1 MFRRARPLFCGRE
14 LDGIASAFSVPLGKN
29 ERMELRGD
37 EVVLRPVADGDGAI
51 LERVVREPE
60 VAAWWSPPDGYER
73 MLAVVFEGEVIG
85 AVQFNEENDP
95 EFRHAGI
102 DIFLTARHHGKGL
115 GTDTVRT
122 LARWLVGERGHHRL
136 TIDPAAANSAAIRC
150 YGKVGFKPVGIMR
163 AYWRNHRTGAWQD
176 GLLMDLLAD
185 ELT

>member
-1 MFRRARPLFCGRE
+1 
-14 LDGIASAFSVPLGKN
+14 
-29 ERMELRGD
+29 MELRGD
-37 EVVLRPVADGDGAI
+37 KVVLRPVADGDGEI

-85 AVQFNEENDP
+85 AVQFDEEDDP

-122 LARWLVGERGHHRL
+122 LARWLVRERGHHRL

-163 AYWRNHRTGAWQD
+163 AYWRDHRTGVWQD

-185 ELT
+185 ELA